1 MLCSVAG
8 TTTLDREWVTKVQKL
23 LNLFQISRNFRHH
36 ILFFVWL
43 VCDVKRQ
50 FQQYISYIV
59 VVSFIAG
66 GTGVPA
72 ENHLPVT
79 RL

>member
-1 MLCSVAG
+1 MVYSA
-8 TTTLDREWVTKVQKL
+8 T
-23 LNLFQISRNFRHH
+23 I
-36 ILFFVWL
+36 
-43 VCDVKRQ
+43 VKY
-50 FQQYISYIV
+50 FSYIV